1 MDPIVLELLDK
12 GGMYAVAGVITLIGY
27 GLRAI
32 WPALYALGER
42 AVAAMEKRNVEAAD
56 NALKLA
62 ENTARLAENTLAL
75 RENAAARAV
84 KP

>member
-27 GLRAI
+27 GLRAAWI
-32 WPALYALGER
+32 VLKPLAER
-42 AVAAMEKRNVEAAD
+42 YVAAIEQGNVDAKD
-56 NALKLA
+56 NAIAL
-62 ENTARLAENTLAL
+62 RENTLAL
-75 RENAAARAV
+75 RENTAARVV